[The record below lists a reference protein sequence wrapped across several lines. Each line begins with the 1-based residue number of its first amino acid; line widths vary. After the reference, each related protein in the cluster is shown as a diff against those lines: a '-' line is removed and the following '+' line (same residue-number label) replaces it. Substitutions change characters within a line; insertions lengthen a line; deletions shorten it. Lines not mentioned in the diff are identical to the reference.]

1 MSIRLK
7 LISANLMEDG
17 DFFGKGVSLLLCRIP
32 MSRFTSEGNPSSLRC
47 AIMEE
52 GILSGMINSSY
63 SQEAILT

>member
-17 DFFGKGVSLLLCRIP
+17 DFFGKGVSLLLCRILT
-32 MSRFTSEGNPSSLRC
+32 SRCTSEGNPSSLRC

-63 SQEAILT
+63 SQEAIRT